1 MVLYEDINGKL
12 ASDASTNGFFQ
23 ELFELVTATKDESSE
38 IEESSFDQ
46 NAFNSYFSSCL
57 QVFEAENGDFIEIE
71 ADLCDYSDLFI
82 TV

>member
-1 MVLYEDINGKL
+1 MVLYEEINDQM
-12 ASDASTNGFFQ
+12 ASDSFTNGFFQ
-23 ELFELVTATKDESSE
+23 ELFELAATEFESE
-38 IEESSFDQ
+38 IEEESSFDKD
-46 NAFNSYFSSCL
+46 AFNSYFSSCL